1 MITLVAEKGGVV
13 QIAFGPGFL
22 TEAAQKQM
30 MDLWATMLQFME
42 ENDVAMG
49 SPEFRERIALYWE
62 ENPKVMTSVNDVA
75 DHIEHVIRLVGIDY
89 VGLEDVSAYPIL
101 IEELLRRGYGEE
113 DIRKICGENLLRV
126 WAEVERIAQELQQ
139 S

>member
-1 MITLVAEKGGVV
+1 
-13 QIAFGPGFL
+13 
-22 TEAAQKQM
+22 
-30 MDLWATMLQFME
+30 MDLWATVGQFME

-62 ENPKVMTSVNDVA
+62 ENPKVMTSVDDVA
-75 DHIEHVIRLVGIDY
+75 DHIEHVIGLVGIDHVGLGSDFDGISDTP
-89 VGLEDVSAYPIL
+89 VGLEDVSAYPTL

-126 WAEVERIAQELQQ
+126 WAEVEKIAEELQQ